1 MIKKQKTT
9 PLSDL
14 VLIGALTVLLVLKS
28 ALLYSGMYLAEFE
41 PPLAVATGAFFLLF
55 YTVIALFSPRGAKV
69 ASLILYALF
78 SLLMGVDGVYYS
90 YVSKLPSVVNLG
102 LVGQLDDIAETIK
115 SLIKVHH
122 LAMLADLPLLFLG
135 IVNRDVIRIKYDRFR
150 EKRKIASST
159 EKALSRPI
167 ASAICL
173 VLCLAMGLFT
183 FTFPE
188 FEPQYIENELFYY
201 HVSDVASLLFPK
213 NDERVVDKA
222 AYTEVDYSSS
232 DYWGLA
238 KDRNVFIIQVEALQN
253 FVLNRTY
260 EGQTI
265 TPNLNALL
273 SEDSFY
279 FDRYYYQIG
288 GGNTADAEFAVNNSL
303 FAPEEEAAYIKYA
316 ENTYHG
322 LPYLLKDQGYSGAHA
337 YHAYIPSFWNR
348 EAAYPHQGFDS
359 FTSLDDFD
367 ETDMFE
373 MGLSDVE
380 MFRQSMETLKT
391 YEEPFYAFYVTLSSH
406 FPYGIPL
413 KDRQI
418 ALKPADEQ
426 TLFGLYLQS
435 VEYADRSIGAFMD
448 MLKEAGLYENSVFV
462 IYGDHYAL
470 HNTDQSNMDRV
481 SALLGRQYSIY
492 DVFNVPLIIHVPGM
506 DRAKTV
512 SVAGGH
518 MDVLPTLLPLL
529 GIHNDK
535 TVMFGQNLLEAEKGL
550 VCQQTHMSVGSFI
563 SDQVFYKKPHNNIK
577 SNYDAYAYGTMERLD
592 PMDFLDISRT
602 CAQRIA
608 DCAALM
614 KNNDLLLD

>member
-1 MIKKQKTT
+1 MIKKRKTT
-9 PLSDL
+9 PLYDL
-14 VLIGALTVLLVLKS
+14 ILIGALTVLLILKS
-28 ALLYSGMYLAEFE
+28 ALLYSGMYLAQFE
-41 PPLAVATGAFFLLF
+41 PPLAVATGTFFLLF
-55 YTVIALFSPRGAKV
+55 YTLIALFSPLAAKI

-78 SLLMGVDGVYYS
+78 SVLMGVDGVYYS

-102 LVGQLDDIAETIK
+102 LVGQLDDILGTIK
-115 SLIKVHH
+115 SLIRVDH

-135 IVNRDVIRIKYDRFR
+135 IVNLDVIRIKYDRFR
-150 EKRKIASST
+150 ANRQKAPAR

-167 ASAICL
+167 AVIICL
-173 VLCLAMGLFT
+173 TLCLSMSLFT
-183 FTFPE
+183 FAFPE
-188 FEPQYIENELFYY
+188 FEPRYIENELFYY
-201 HVSDVASLLFPK
+201 HASDVAGLLFPK
-213 NDERVVDKA
+213 NEEREVDKS
-222 AYTEVDYSSS
+222 AYTEPDYSASE
-232 DYWGLA
+232 YWGLA

-273 SEDSFY
+273 TKDSFY

-288 GGNTADAEFAVNNSL
+288 GGNTADAEFSVNNSL
-303 FAPEEEAAYIKYA
+303 FAPTEEAAYIKYT

-322 LPYLLKDQGYSGAHA
+322 LPYLLKDNGYSGAHA

-348 EAAYPHQGFDS
+348 EAAYPYQGFDS
-359 FTSLDDFD
+359 FTSLSDFE

-373 MGLSDVE
+373 MGLSDIE
-380 MFRQSMETLKT
+380 MFRQSMETIKT
-391 YEEPFYAFYVTLSSH
+391 YEQPFFAFYVTLSSH
-406 FPYGIPL
+406 YPYGIPL

-418 ALKPADEQ
+418 TLKPEDEQ
-426 TLFGLYLQS
+426 TLFGLYLQA

-481 SALLGRQYSIY
+481 STLLGRQYSIY
-492 DVFNVPLIIHVPGM
+492 DVFNVPMIIHIPGM
-506 DRAKTV
+506 ERAETV
-512 SVAGGH
+512 SIAGGH
-518 MDVLPTLLPLL
+518 LDVLPTLLPLL
-529 GIHNDK
+529 GIRNEK
-535 TVMFGQNLLEAEKGL
+535 TVMFGQNLLEADQGL

-563 SDQVFYKKPHNNIK
+563 SDDVFYKKPHNNIK

-592 PMDFLDISRT
+592 PMDFLEISQF